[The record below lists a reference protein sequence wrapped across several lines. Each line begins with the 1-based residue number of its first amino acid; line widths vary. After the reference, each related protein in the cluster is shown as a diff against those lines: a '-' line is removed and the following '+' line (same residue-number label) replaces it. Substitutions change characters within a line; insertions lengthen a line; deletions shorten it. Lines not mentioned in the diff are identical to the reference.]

1 MQVAIARL
9 EEWMR
14 LYYHNVDHDIGS
26 SGVRDVTI
34 EELRT
39 ICGFEL
45 SELDP
50 MVFHDSESFGGRA
63 LRAALADRWTGGD
76 VGRMMVT
83 HGSSEAIYIV
93 MHTVLEPGDEIVV
106 VDPAYQQLYDVAGA
120 LGCRI
125 ARWGLRGDDG
135 FAADLA
141 ALRTLAAHR
150 PRMIVVNFPHNP
162 TGISVTPQQQ
172 RELVAIAAE
181 AGAWLVWDHA
191 FGELTYSAAPLPP
204 PVWYDR
210 CIAFGTFSKS
220 YGLAGIRVGWCV
232 APPELLARMAVL
244 RDYIAL
250 YVSPVLEFFAE
261 KAVRNADRIVAMQQ
275 AHAAGNLRLLAD
287 WAARMGDRVRLHP
300 PDGGVTAFVEFPG
313 RLDVTGMCRRLAERH
328 RVLLVPGEC
337 FGDDFRGFARLG
349 FGGTTAELTAGLS
362 AIEEVLRED
371 SSVTGGRLA
380 AGA

>member
-1 MQVAIARL
+1 MDVPIAKL

-14 LYYHNVDHDIGS
+14 LYYHHVDHDIGS
-26 SGVRDVTI
+26 SGVRDLTI
-34 EELRT
+34 EELRA

-50 MVFHDSESFGGRA
+50 MVFHDSESFGGST

-76 VGRMMVT
+76 VDRMMVT

-93 MHTVLEPGDEIVV
+93 MHTVLEPGDEVV
-106 VDPAYQQLYDVAGA
+106 VVHPAYQQLYDIAGA

-125 ARWGLRGDDG
+125 IRWPLRGDGG

-141 ALRTLAAHR
+141 LLRQLAATG

-162 TGISVTPQQQ
+162 TGVSLTPDEQ
-172 RELVAIAAE
+172 RQLIAIASE

-191 FGELTYSAAPLPP
+191 FGELTYSADPLPLP
-204 PVWYDR
+204 DWYGR

-232 APPELLARMAVL
+232 APPDLLARMAVL

-261 KAVRNADRIVAMQQ
+261 KAVTNADRIVGIQH
-275 AHAAGNLRLLAD
+275 AHAQGNLRLLRD
-287 WAARMGDRVRLHP
+287 WAARMGDRVRFDL

-313 RLDVTGMCRRLAERH
+313 RSDVTDMCRRLAERH

-337 FGDDFRGFARLG
+337 FGDDFRSFARLG

-362 AIEEVLRED
+362 AIEEVLLED
-371 SSVTGGRLA
+371 ARTAVVV
-380 AGA
+380 

>member
-34 EELRT
+34 QELRT

-45 SELDP
+45 SELDS

-63 LRAALADRWTGGD
+63 LRAALADRWTAGD
-76 VGRMMVT
+76 VDRMMVT

-93 MHTVLEPGDEIVV
+93 MHTVLEPGDEVIV
-106 VDPAYQQLYDVAGA
+106 VDPAYQQLYDIAAA

-125 ARWGLRGDDG
+125 VRWRLGAGGDAGG
-135 FAADLA
+135 FVADLA
-141 ALRTLAAHR
+141 SLRELAARR

-162 TGISVTPQQQ
+162 TGVSLTPRQQ
-172 RELVAIAAE
+172 RELVAIAE
-181 AGAWLVWDHA
+181 ESGAWLVWDHA
-191 FGELTYSAAPLPP
+191 FGELTYTAPPLPLP
-204 PVWYDR
+204 DWYAR

-232 APPELLARMAVL
+232 APPDLLARMAVL

-261 KAVRNADRIVAMQQ
+261 KAVRNADRIVAMQRT
-275 AHAAGNLRLLAD
+275 HAAGNLLVLRD
-287 WAARMGDRVRLHP
+287 WAARMGEPVRLHP

-313 RLDVTGMCRRLAERH
+313 RPDLTGMCRRLAEH
-328 RVLLVPGEC
+328 YRVLLVPGEC
-337 FGDDFRGFARLG
+337 FGADFSGYARLG
-349 FGGTTAELTAGLS
+349 FGGTTAELTAGLT
-362 AIEEVLRED
+362 AIEQVLLED
-371 SSVTGGRLA
+371 AV
-380 AGA
+380 GAVHT